1 MRLII
6 AVSLLT
12 LFALGQAEGSDFGFY
27 CSRTAILPLALCVN
41 RADTSKSYFASEKQ
55 SNPPNHGVYNSCDEG
70 YLHECC
76 LDRVG
81 YYVNHHVLP
90 DTTLL
95 PYRRRVP
102 QLHEGERQEACL
114 NPQAPRIASAKK
126 LKVEVR
132 RCLYDLQSDIDSS
145 DTSSTQRKAAR
156 IPVPIVLLHPI
167 STSCFSPSPL
177 VRVKPGY
184 SVVVTKHIQIREA

>member
-1 MRLII
+1 MDEAGSGQAPSLNVLLLQALVLFV
-6 AVSLLT
+6 AVFLSRHAINNHCST
-12 LFALGQAEGSDFGFY
+12 PYAFALGQAEGSDFGFY

-102 QLHEGERQEACL
+102 ELHEEERQEACL

-132 RCLYDLQSDIDSS
+132 RCLYDLRSDIDSS
-145 DTSSTQRKAAR
+145 DTSSTQ
-156 IPVPIVLLHPI
+156 LL
-167 STSCFSPSPL
+167 
-177 VRVKPGY
+177 
-184 SVVVTKHIQIREA
+184 

>member
-1 MRLII
+1 MRLTII
-6 AVSLLT
+6 VPLLT

-41 RADTSKSYFASEKQ
+41 RADTSKTLVTKILTTADFGQGYFASEKQ

-81 YYVNHHVLP
+81 YYVDRHVLP

-95 PYRRRVP
+95 PHRRRVP
-102 QLHEGERQEACL
+102 ELHEEE
-114 NPQAPRIASAKK
+114 
-126 LKVEVR
+126 
-132 RCLYDLQSDIDSS
+132 
-145 DTSSTQRKAAR
+145 
-156 IPVPIVLLHPI
+156 H
-167 STSCFSPSPL
+167 
-177 VRVKPGY
+177 
-184 SVVVTKHIQIREA
+184 